1 MISLKPVPIQ
11 SESSGGDKPS
21 GDSLL
26 HSYKSSIDN
35 HSAVIYCVTAQ
46 QNLQVQSEDVA
57 LCLLQN
63 PLSEHHSLYAHN
75 NTRCVANLFPGHL
88 TKTFRKH
95 RNHFGFGID
104 LHITLFT
111 ISHKDIHNHATDK
124 GLPAISDQKCAV
136 RLQDP
141 LHFPQYI
148 LRRRVMVKG
157 IVAIHNIK

>member
-1 MISLKPVPIQ
+1 MISPKPVPIQ

-46 QNLQVQSEDVA
+46 QNLQVQSEDVV

-63 PLSEHHSLYAHN
+63 PLSKHHSLYAHS
-75 NTRCVANLFPGHL
+75 NTRCVANPFPRHF

-104 LHITLFT
+104 LHIPLFT
-111 ISHKDIHNHATDK
+111 ISHKGIHNHTTDK
-124 GLPAISDQKCAV
+124 GLPAIPDQKRAA

-141 LHFPQYI
+141 SYLPQYI
-148 LRRRVMVKG
+148 LRCRVMVKR